1 MDLHRRLI
9 SFASDLVGLSG
20 LLVLLLIVF
29 VPLERIF
36 GNRSQR
42 VFRRSFGADLFY
54 FFLNGI
60 LPKLLLIIPLTVLSA
75 ALHRL
80 VPLAFYSSVDA
91 MPLWLRLALAVI
103 ANEIGGYW
111 GHRWSHEIP
120 FLWRF
125 HAIHHSAEEI
135 DWLVTVKAHPVD
147 MFFTRLCATVP
158 LYVLGL
164 AQPLGNR
171 IDIVPI
177 LVTFATTFWADFIHA
192 NVSLRFGWLEWL
204 ISTPAFHHWH
214 HTNDGPEVINKNYSA
229 MLPLVD
235 KCFGTFY
242 LPPAWPAKYGSDTP
256 IAPDL
261 PGQLL
266 DPISIKDYNPGLSES
281 SGI

>member
-91 MPLWLRLALAVI
+91 MPLWLRLRLA
-103 ANEIGGYW
+103 AIGVTAGPT
-111 GHRWSHEIP
+111 RSH
-120 FLWRF
+120 FYG
-125 HAIHHSAEEI
+125 A
-135 DWLVTVKAHPVD
+135 
-147 MFFTRLCATVP
+147 FTR
-158 LYVLGL
+158 
-164 AQPLGNR
+164 
-171 IDIVPI
+171 
-177 LVTFATTFWADFIHA
+177 FTTAPRK
-192 NVSLRFGWLEWL
+192 LTGW
-204 ISTPAFHHWH
+204 SR
-214 HTNDGPEVINKNYSA
+214 
-229 MLPLVD
+229 
-235 KCFGTFY
+235 
-242 LPPAWPAKYGSDTP
+242 
-256 IAPDL
+256 
-261 PGQLL
+261 
-266 DPISIKDYNPGLSES
+266 
-281 SGI
+281 

>member
-171 IDIVPI
+171 IDTGHLRNHI
-177 LVTFATTFWADFIHA
+177 LGLFYPRQRLLALRLAGVADL
-192 NVSLRFGWLEWL
+192 NPRF
-204 ISTPAFHHWH
+204 P
-214 HTNDGPEVINKNYSA
+214 
-229 MLPLVD
+229 PL
-235 KCFGTFY
+235 
-242 LPPAWPAKYGSDTP
+242 
-256 IAPDL
+256 APHQRRAGGD
-261 PGQLL
+261 Q
-266 DPISIKDYNPGLSES
+266 
-281 SGI
+281 